1 MSSIKK
7 NETWKSGN
15 TNYSRG
21 NGGLVRVTNPNKSTS
36 YEPASRT
43 NLRFNQGK

>member
-15 TNYSRG
+15 TSYSRG
-21 NGGLVRVTNPNKSTS
+21 NGGLVKVTDPHKSTR
-36 YEPASRT
+36 YESATRT